1 MKNSITVYSRYYRV
15 ISALFWGSIQHWQ
28 NISFAPKQHK
38 YLRIEPT
45 QRGLTAITFVS
56 ITPLKQ
62 RIFDRRLLSG
72 FSTKILTV
80 SSDTSPLIANVASLN
95 YNWPILRNI
104 GMLNQNHLHIHHQ
117 TPNNIEQSSEVTP
130 VQIMWQYNRNT
141 TLSNNNKALIPK
153 FGWLKNILFIHCFAF
168 EEDILYQHI
177 HY

>member
-1 MKNSITVYSRYYRV
+1 MLVVTIQALNKHYSSFSCKTPYKTKMKNSITVYSRYYRV

-104 GMLNQNHLHIHHQ
+104 GMLNRKPFAY
-117 TPNNIEQSSEVTP
+117 TPPDTKQHRTKLWSHPSTDNVT
-130 VQIMWQYNRNT
+130 
-141 TLSNNNKALIPK
+141 L
-153 FGWLKNILFIHCFAF
+153 
-168 EEDILYQHI
+168 
-177 HY
+177 